1 MLERYGNRIGYVH
14 IKDLDKSI
22 LEQAKTHGWS
32 FAQALQSYIFA
43 PLGQGAARIPEVV
56 EKLRLADY
64 DGWLVIEQDT
74 TPVDPTE
81 TARKNR
87 EYLEGLLAQLPP
99 SAAVRDGVAAEHSG
113 SSR

>member
-1 MLERYGNRIGYVH
+1 
-14 IKDLDKSI
+14 
-22 LEQAKTHGWS
+22 
-32 FAQALQSYIFA
+32 
-43 PLGQGAARIPEVV
+43 
-56 EKLRLADY
+56 LADY